1 MEIVLVICWNTF
13 NTKILI
19 FWYWREG
26 WVICWRCSCGV
37 VWGILYFWACFSKNA
52 WVKLTATLYIFN
64 RLHSE
69 EAGTTSTPRLN
80 QLHTLLF
87 QSVQSF
93 SAFLTFVST
102 GPNLCYLVF
111 ALYLVP
117 QPVVVHLV
125 PLRCSLCLVHFSRV
139 SPWYFQLLSLSCLPL
154 VSMVEPSV

>member
-1 MEIVLVICWNTF
+1 MFVPATRSRVSYSRDALGAYTPGNHW
-13 NTKILI
+13 K
-19 FWYWREG
+19 G
-26 WVICWRCSCGV
+26 
-37 VWGILYFWACFSKNA
+37 GILESLWAA
-52 WVKLTATLYIFN
+52 IQLTFIYVLNSRTNLWSCQDT

-139 SPWYFQLLSLSCLPL
+139 SPWYFHLLSLSCLPL